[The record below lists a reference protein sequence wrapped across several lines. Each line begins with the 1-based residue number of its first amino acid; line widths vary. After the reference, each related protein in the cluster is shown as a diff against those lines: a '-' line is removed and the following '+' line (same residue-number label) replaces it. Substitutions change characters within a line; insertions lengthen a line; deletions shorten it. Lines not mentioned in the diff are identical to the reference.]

1 MDPVVFGSAFSLI
14 FLAEMG
20 DKSQLIAMTLA
31 HRYRPGPVIAG
42 VFAAFA
48 VLNLLAVWVGQVL
61 FRWVPQGL
69 VLLAAAALFLVF
81 AYRSWRDGA
90 DTDEAGDTPTDHRG
104 AIMTSFSLIFL
115 SELGDKT
122 QIATIALAAGTGHPW
137 SVFAGS
143 TLALW
148 SVSLIGILVGCTLFA
163 RLPRL
168 WVHRTAAVLFALF
181 GVLALVEALSDD
193 AFRLLGGPMAG

>member
-31 HRYRPGPVIAG
+31 HRYRPVPVVAG
-42 VFAAFA
+42 VFTAFA
-48 VLNLLAVWVGQVL
+48 MLNLLAVWVGQVL
-61 FRWVPQGL
+61 FRWVPQGP

-90 DTDEAGDTPTDHRG
+90 QAEAAPDAAPSHGG
-104 AIMTSFSLIFL
+104 VVLTSFSLIFL
-115 SELGDKT
+115 SEFGDKT
-122 QIATIALAAGTGHPW
+122 QIATIALAAGTGQPW

-181 GVLALVEALSDD
+181 GVLALFEAVSGD
-193 AFRLLGGPMAG
+193 AARLLGGPMAG

>member
-1 MDPVVFGSAFSLI
+1 MDPVVFASAFSLI

-31 HRYRPGPVIAG
+31 HRYRPAPVVAG

-48 VLNLLAVWVGQVL
+48 VLNLLAVWLGQVL
-61 FRWVPQGL
+61 FRWVPQGPVL
-69 VLLAAAALFLVF
+69 VAAGLLFLAF

-90 DTDEAGDTPTDHRG
+90 QEEGGETRAIAKG
-104 AIMTSFSLIFL
+104 ALLASFTLIFL

-122 QIATIALAAGTGHPW
+122 QIATIALAAGTGQPW

-148 SVSLIGILVGCTLFA
+148 LVSLLGILVGSTLLA

-168 WVHRTAAVLFALF
+168 WVHRTAALLFALF
-181 GVLALVEALSDD
+181 GVLALAEGMSGD
-193 AFRLLGGPMAG
+193 AVRVLGGTPLG

>member
-31 HRYRPGPVIAG
+31 HRYRPAPVIAG

-61 FRWVPQGL
+61 FRWVPQGP
-69 VLLAAAALFLVF
+69 VLLAAAALFLAL
-81 AYRSWRDGA
+81 AYRSWREG
-90 DTDEAGDTPTDHRG
+90 DETEETGDSVPTRG
-104 AIMTSFSLIFL
+104 GVFLTSFSLIFL
-115 SELGDKT
+115 GEFGDKT
-122 QIATIALAAGTGHPW
+122 QIATIALAAGTGQPW

-148 SVSLIGILVGCTLFA
+148 SVSLMGILVGCTLFA
-163 RLPRL
+163 RLPRI
-168 WVHRTAAVLFALF
+168 WVHRSAAVLFALF
-181 GVLALVEALSDD
+181 GVLALVEAVTGD
-193 AFRLLGGPMAG
+193 AARLLGGPMAG